1 MKLIGATFAIA
12 ALCAAGAAAQSQTNR
27 QEDTQKIEIKDGKT
41 VTVTGCLAPN
51 PNGGYVITDS
61 NGDVQYALVT
71 DKNLDKHVGERVAI
85 RGKATDRG
93 DAKVKI
99 ESKVGTSGSTS
110 EAKTE
115 LKGDLD
121 LKFLGVDS
129 VKRVAKSCR

>member
-1 MKLIGATFAIA
+1 MKLIGATFAA
-12 ALCAAGAAAQSQTNR
+12 AILCITGAAAQSQVTEQQDR
-27 QEDTQKIEIKDGKT
+27 QKIEIKDGKK
-41 VTVTGCLAPN
+41 VTVAGCLATTRD
-51 PNGGYVITDS
+51 GGYVLTDDA
-61 NGDVQYALVT
+61 GGLKYALVT
-71 DKNLDKHVGERVAI
+71 DKNLDKHVGARVEV

-121 LKFLGVDS
+121 LRFLGVDS
-129 VKRVAKSCR
+129 VKRLSKSCM